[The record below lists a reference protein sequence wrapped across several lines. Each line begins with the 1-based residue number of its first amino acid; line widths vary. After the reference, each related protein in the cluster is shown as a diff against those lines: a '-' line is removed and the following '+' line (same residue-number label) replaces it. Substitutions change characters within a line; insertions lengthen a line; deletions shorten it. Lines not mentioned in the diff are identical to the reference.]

1 MLSPF
6 QEGFPD
12 SLISLP
18 LEEALPGE
26 LVNMLGGGKNLVAL
40 FTPDLLLSTLSKVE
54 EQLAE
59 IRGEIGALRRG
70 LEAAASAQTQTS
82 MQSAWSREP
91 TSQGLAERIQKSLG
105 VKGPG
110 RDEEEGRRIGDLVR
124 NLTNLALAITEDRP
138 DRAAEE
144 DKVESGKEDTDDDE
158 SLEKRRLVVST
169 SEGGVKD
176 LEKR

>member
-1 MLSPF
+1 MRREKSF
-6 QEGFPD
+6 TG
-12 SLISLP
+12 
-18 LEEALPGE
+18 AAAHPG
-26 LVNMLGGGKNLVAL
+26 AQQ
-40 FTPDLLLSTLSKVE
+40 VE

-59 IRGEIGALRRG
+59 IRGEIGALRRS
-70 LEAAASAQTQTS
+70 LEAAAASAQTQTS
-82 MQSAWSREP
+82 VQSAWSREP

-105 VKGPG
+105 VKGPAG

-138 DRAAEE
+138 DRATEEEKTEGEKEGDEEE
-144 DKVESGKEDTDDDE
+144 DTNDEESVGK
-158 SLEKRRLVVST
+158 KRLVVST